1 MASPAYLEA
10 QGHPQTV
17 SDLADHR
24 LIGFTGPDSLNYW
37 HLAEGVRVKPQL
49 AASSGEAVRQLCL
62 RGNDLAYLSHFVV
75 AEDFARGDL
84 VTVMDALIVR
94 PSPREA
100 VSAVY
105 YRNSGIALR
114 IQVLMDFFAPRF
126 GLVGCQ

>member
-1 MASPAYLEA
+1 MPASSPWVTAVWRNQWIDALRSLAACNGASTSMASPAYLEA

-24 LIGFTGPDSLNYW
+24 LM
-37 HLAEGVRVKPQL
+37 
-49 AASSGEAVRQLCL
+49 CL